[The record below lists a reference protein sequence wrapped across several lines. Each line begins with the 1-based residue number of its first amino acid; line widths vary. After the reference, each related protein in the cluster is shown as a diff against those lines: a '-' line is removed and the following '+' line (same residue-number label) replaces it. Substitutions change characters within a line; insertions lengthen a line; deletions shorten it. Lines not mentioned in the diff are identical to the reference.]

1 MYFGILVGGII
12 SIGLSFNQTAKQ
24 YGMLLIIFN
33 SDNTKLLIF
42 SAVIAIEI
50 LILSDTIIETCR
62 LVLKNRMGRNL
73 VKVKQIL
80 IRLSVCFNPVVAQQ
94 AVRLASASPLFALW
108 SCGLRFHYYQW
119 LPHRAQVTGKLST
132 AHTQILMPLKDR
144 MNSYV
149 FITCQERI

>member
-80 IRLSVCFNPVVAQQ
+80 IRLSVCFNPVVA
-94 AVRLASASPLFALW
+94 
-108 SCGLRFHYYQW
+108 
-119 LPHRAQVTGKLST
+119 
-132 AHTQILMPLKDR
+132 
-144 MNSYV
+144 
-149 FITCQERI
+149 